1 MFYLWRM
8 AMPTFMTDI
17 GFAGKL
23 KQAID
28 KDVNRYNDPKIS
40 ITQATLRLFGVNL
53 YPIDPEKSR
62 SQNLRFMKNE
72 ITGIKARR
80 TRVLKDP
87 NLTKEDFENLNNKY
101 IKMIKDRSEQIRKY
115 IKETQ
120 LHKNL

>member
-1 MFYLWRM
+1 
-8 AMPTFMTDI
+8 
-17 GFAGKL
+17 
-23 KQAID
+23 
-28 KDVNRYNDPKIS
+28 
-40 ITQATLRLFGVNL
+40 
-53 YPIDPEKSR
+53 
-62 SQNLRFMKNE
+62 MKNE

-120 LHKNL
+120 LHKNLK